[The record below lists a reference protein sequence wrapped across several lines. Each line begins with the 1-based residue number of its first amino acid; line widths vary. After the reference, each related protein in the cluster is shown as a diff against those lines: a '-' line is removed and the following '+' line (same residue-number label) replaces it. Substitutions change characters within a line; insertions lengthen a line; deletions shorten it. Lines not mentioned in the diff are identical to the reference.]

1 MRNTYFLVETL
12 LLLLAQILL
21 WNFIDMSQLVVLCI
35 LPAIILCLPIRIK
48 PIPTMLIAAA
58 ISFLVDFFSHGVLG
72 LTAVALLPVAFL
84 RPLIIILVFGNE
96 LFGRGEDVSFVRQ
109 GVLKMTLAVSICT
122 VLFMAI
128 YVWVDSAGT
137 RTLLFNSGRLFLSS
151 VVSILVSLGVS
162 ALLTSEKW
170 R

>member
-1 MRNTYFLVETL
+1 MRNTYFLFETVL
-12 LLLLAQILL
+12 LILAQILL
-21 WNFIDMSQLVVLCI
+21 WNFIDLSQLIVLCV

-48 PIPTMLIAAA
+48 PVAVMFIAAA
-58 ISFLVDFFSHGVLG
+58 ISLAVDFFSHGVLG

-84 RPLIIILVFGNE
+84 RPMIIRLVFGPE
-96 LFGRGEDVSFVRQ
+96 LFGRGEDISFVRQ

-122 VLFMAI
+122 ILFLAI

-137 RTLLFNSGRLFLSS
+137 RTFLFNSGRLILSS
-151 VVSILVSLGVS
+151 IVSILVSLGVS